1 MAVRA
6 MSNAVPAGRRQ
17 PRMVASSWD
26 PILTGAPGVGIPV
39 RQVDSSA
46 LLTPGSHGGEKIACP
61 PGGRT
66 VDASARAPVAQGRTA
81 QPVGT
86 LVLAAD
92 PPSRPSAFATRN
104 RAAGGP
110 PMSMHKRLRR
120 HVEECLG
127 ADGESPPGLRRLLR
141 RIEREYRR
149 ADELRTRLRHALG
162 LLSGLLQNPRTTRS
176 APAPA
181 QAPAQ

>member
-1 MAVRA
+1 
-6 MSNAVPAGRRQ
+6 
-17 PRMVASSWD
+17 
-26 PILTGAPGVGIPV
+26 
-39 RQVDSSA
+39 
-46 LLTPGSHGGEKIACP
+46 CP
-61 PGGRT
+61 PRGRT
-66 VDASARAPVAQGRTA
+66 VGASARASVAQGRTA
-81 QPVGT
+81 QPLGT
-86 LVLAAD
+86 LVLTAE

-181 QAPAQ
+181 QAQAPAQPSTAPFQHSLSAPVLYDADRLVTS